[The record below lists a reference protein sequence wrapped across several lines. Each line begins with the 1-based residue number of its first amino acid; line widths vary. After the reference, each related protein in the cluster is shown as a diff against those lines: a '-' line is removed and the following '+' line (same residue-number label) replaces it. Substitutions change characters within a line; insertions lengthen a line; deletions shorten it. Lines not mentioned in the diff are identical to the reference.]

1 VYFIQA
7 MAEIGGMFGAVRPWQ
22 GASILSFSTLC
33 IWPHS
38 TIGQTSSVNIPCRL
52 ARPQGGAF
60 PPPFGLHNEL
70 GNLGALC
77 RLRLQVKKQHFRSK
91 LNLLF
96 RRCRRRGSR
105 GGQHQSEISAVE
117 EEHFCFLC
125 ESKKGVSAASV
136 EFFCMGGRGRVA
148 QLNSK

>member
-52 ARPQGGAF
+52 ARPQGGASPPHLGCTTTSGTLGHYAGYAYRSKSSIFGQSSTSYFAAAGEGVQGAGNTSRKF
-60 PPPFGLHNEL
+60 PRLKRNTF
-70 GNLGALC
+70 AFC
-77 RLRLQVKKQHFRSK
+77 ASRKKAYRLRRSS
-91 LNLLF
+91 F
-96 RRCRRRGSR
+96 FVW
-105 GGQHQSEISAVE
+105 GG
-117 EEHFCFLC
+117 
-125 ESKKGVSAASV
+125 
-136 EFFCMGGRGRVA
+136 GGG
-148 QLNSK
+148 LPS